1 MLLLYIIISPGLI
14 GCEMSKKLPNYQEK
28 QRILYIDHQSERD
41 LIAYGDAFLEAGKMF
56 DALECYQRV
65 NYSNGL
71 EKIKGMAERSGDV
84 MLFQQVLKSLKLHV
98 SDDAWNALGNRAFE
112 LKKYS
117 FALHAFEKSNN
128 STMADKIKKITL
140 SKERE

>member
-1 MLLLYIIISPGLI
+1 MSLAFI
-14 GCEMSKKLPNYQEK
+14 GYEMSKKLPNYQEK

-41 LIAYGDAFLEAGKMF
+41 LIAYGDAFLEAGKIF

-84 MLFQQVLKSLKLHV
+84 MLFQQVLKSLKQHV
-98 SDDAWNALGNRAFE
+98 SDEAWNAIGGRAFE
-112 LKKYS
+112 LKKFS
-117 FALHAFEKSNN
+117 FALHAFEKTHN
-128 STMADKIKKITL
+128 STMVDKIKKIMM
-140 SKERE
+140 SKEREQSA

>member
-84 MLFQQVLKSLKLHV
+84 MLFQQVLKSLKLHA

-128 STMADKIKKITL
+128 STMADKIKKITM

>member
-1 MLLLYIIISPGLI
+1 
-14 GCEMSKKLPNYQEK
+14 LPNYQEK

-84 MLFQQVLKSLKLHV
+84 MLFQQVLKSLKLHA

-128 STMADKIKKITL
+128 STMADKIKKITM

>member
-1 MLLLYIIISPGLI
+1 
-14 GCEMSKKLPNYQEK
+14 MSKKLPNYQEK

-65 NYSNGL
+65 NYSDGL

-84 MLFQQVLKSLKLHV
+84 MLFQQVLKSLKLYV

-128 STMADKIKKITL
+128 STMADKIKKIMM